1 MAARLTKPEG
11 KKPDKLW
18 HHAIMRAVN
27 RPATDVL
34 DEKAPKL
41 EFLAD
46 QLVMK
51 GMAGDVPALREIGDR
66 LDGKPSQT
74 LEHTDPGGGNP
85 FAPLMDMIAA
95 NGRPRPGS

>member
-1 MAARLTKPEG
+1 MAARKTKPEG

-27 RPATDVL
+27 RPANDVL
-34 DEKAPKL
+34 TEKAPKL

-51 GMAGDVPALREIGDR
+51 GMGGDVPAIKEIGDR
-66 LDGKPSQT
+66 LDGKPSQQLT
-74 LEHTDPGGGNP
+74 LSGDKENP
-85 FAPLMDMIAA
+85 LEVIHALGPELRKKLDRF
-95 NGRPRPGS
+95 S